1 MMMLLQPLYKPLVGV
16 KMNRRLTGRFKLSV
30 KNCILLRTKKFCTRN
45 DRIIESPCI
54 NVPLPETNLYSH
66 VFKQFPKY
74 GKKTALID
82 GVTGREYSYNE
93 VQESVVNMASG
104 LVRSGM
110 EKGDVL
116 ALVSP
121 NSAEFCTT
129 FFSTL
134 AAGGTVS
141 TCNPQYTA
149 EELAYQ
155 FKNSNSKYVAT
166 IPALL
171 PTIKEAASKSGCVEK
186 IIVLSDEE
194 GLGEGKHG
202 MISYQ
207 GLVKNSGSQ
216 FPYNVTLDPKEDT
229 ALIPYSS
236 GTTGHPKGVMLTHY
250 NISSNV
256 MQLTHSQEVFGD
268 FYSGSLLAVLPF
280 FHGSGMLFT
289 MLSGLYKGSTE
300 IIMSKFVPELFLSL
314 IERYK
319 ITSVNLVPPLILFL
333 ANHPMV
339 DEYDISS
346 LKHITYSAAP
356 TGTKT
361 AIKVKHRLGLQH
373 LQQCFGIT
381 EGSVTHVTPV
391 SIFKPESVGVPLS
404 YINCKVINIDTGAAV
419 GPNCQGELVVQGP
432 QVCYYIHIAS

>member
-1 MMMLLQPLYKPLVGV
+1 MCS
-16 KMNRRLTGRFKLSV
+16 RLRLSG
-30 KNCILLRTKKFCTRN
+30 N
-45 DRIIESPCI
+45 RIIWHCRQQRFVGNDTVVKSPCVDVSI
-54 NVPLPETNLYSH
+54 PETNLYSH
-66 VFKQFPKY
+66 LFQRFPKY

-134 AAGGTVS
+134 AMGGIVS

-194 GLGEGKHG
+194 GVGEGKN

-207 GLVKNSGSQ
+207 NLVKDSGSR
-216 FPYNVTLDPKEDT
+216 FPHDLKVDSKEDT

-236 GTTGHPKGVMLTHY
+236 GTTGYPKGVVLSHY
-250 NISSNV
+250 NVSSNIV
-256 MQLTHSQEVFGD
+256 QMARSQVFGN
-268 FYSGSLLAVLPF
+268 FYQSGNLLAAMPF
-280 FHGSGMLFT
+280 FHATGLIVT
-289 MLSGLYKGSTE
+289 MLTGFHEGCTK
-300 IIMSKFVPELFLSL
+300 IIMSKFVPEHFLSL
-314 IERYK
+314 IERHK
-319 ITSVNLVPPLILFL
+319 VTSMNVVPPLLMFL

-346 LKHITYSAAP
+346 LKYVTYGAAP
-356 TGTKT
+356 SGSEI
-361 AIKVKHRLGLQH
+361 AVKVKDRLNLDQ
-373 LQQCFGIT
+373 LQQGYGMT
-381 EGSVTHVTPV
+381 EVGVTYVTPV
-391 SIFKPESVGVPLS
+391 GMCKTESVGVPLS
-404 YINCKVINIDTGAAV
+404 RISSKIVDVDTGAAV
-419 GPNCQGELVVQGP
+419 GPNCQGEILIQGP
-432 QVCYYIHIAS
+432 QVCYCSTYYVFVRVRT

>member
-1 MMMLLQPLYKPLVGV
+1 MNKGLLTRRFKAMNMLLHSLRIKRFSCTGN
-16 KMNRRLTGRFKLSV
+16 NRIV
-30 KNCILLRTKKFCTRN
+30 Q
-45 DRIIESPCI
+45 SPCG
-54 NVPLPETNLYSH
+54 NVPLPESNLYNH
-66 VFKQFPKY
+66 VFQQFPKY
-74 GKKTALID
+74 GKKVALID

-93 VQESVVNMASG
+93 VQESVVNVASG

-121 NSAEFCTT
+121 NSAEFCIT

-186 IIVLSDEE
+186 FIVLSDEG
-194 GLGEGKHG
+194 GLGEDDT
-202 MISYQ
+202 ITYQ
-207 GLVKNSGSQ
+207 SLVENSGLRFSHD
-216 FPYNVTLDPKEDT
+216 VTLDAKEDA

-236 GTTGHPKGVMLTHY
+236 GTTGHPKGVVLTHY
-250 NISSNV
+250 NVSSNI
-256 MQLTHSQEVFGD
+256 MQLTHSQEVLGD
-268 FYSGSLLAVLPF
+268 FYSGYLLAVLPF

-300 IIMSKFVPELFLSL
+300 IIMPKFEPKLFLSL

-319 ITSVNLVPPLILFL
+319 ITSMNIVPPLILFL

-339 DEYDISS
+339 NEYDTSS

-356 TGTKT
+356 TGTEL
-361 AIKVKHRLGLQH
+361 AIKVKDRLGLQH
-373 LQQCFGIT
+373 LQQGFGLT
-381 EGSVTHVTPV
+381 EGCVTNVTLV
-391 SIFKPESVGVPLS
+391 GMFKPESVGVPLS
-404 YINCKVINIDTGAAV
+404 FINCKVIDIDTGVAV
-419 GPNCQGELVVQGP
+419 GPNCKGELVVQGP
-432 QVCYYIHIAS
+432 QVCFCTHS